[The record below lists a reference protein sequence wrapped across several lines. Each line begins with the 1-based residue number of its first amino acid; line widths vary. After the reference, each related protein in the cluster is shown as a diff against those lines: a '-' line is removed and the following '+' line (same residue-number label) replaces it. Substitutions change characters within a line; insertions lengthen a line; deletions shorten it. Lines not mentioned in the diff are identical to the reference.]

1 MKRIAKSTFQT
12 AINLVFFAVIG
23 TTILA
28 ATFALTHDKIRQ
40 SEEDAKLKLI
50 AQIMPS
56 DLLDN
61 NIIQDTLKIPADELL
76 GTDEVGTAYRAR
88 LKGQPSAVILEAIAP
103 DGYNGKIS
111 LILAVRADGELA
123 GVRVVTNQETPG
135 LGDYIELPKSPWI
148 KGFDGKSR
156 KVYKDLDW
164 QVKKDG
170 GKFDY
175 MAGATISPRAVIKAV
190 HKALQYFAAN
200 RDKLFAAKIPPAPD
214 AMKSEAIKEKQL

>member
-1 MKRIAKSTFQT
+1 MKRIVKSTFQT
-12 AINLVFFAVIG
+12 AINLVFFALIG
-23 TTILA
+23 TAILA
-28 ATFALTHDKIRQ
+28 ATFALTQDKIKE
-40 SEEDAKLKLI
+40 SEEAAKLKLI

-56 DLLDN
+56 NLFDN

-76 GTDEVGTAYRAR
+76 GTEEVGTAYRAR
-88 LKGQPSAVILEAIAP
+88 LKEKPSAVILEAIAP

-111 LILAVRADGELA
+111 LILAVRENGDLA
-123 GVRVVTNQETPG
+123 GVRVVANQETPG
-135 LGDYIELPKSPWI
+135 LGDYIELTKSPWI
-148 KGFDGKSR
+148 KGFDGKSL
-156 KVYKDLDW
+156 KMFKDVDW

-200 RDKLFAAKIPPAPD
+200 RDKLFAANVRPTPD
-214 AMKSEAIKEKQL
+214 KMKSAALKEKQP